1 MPMSP
6 RIPSRIEAALKGV
19 GLAVLVLL
27 VVAIFGAGFLS
38 ELIGAYWPELGRKL
52 AALLGAPR

>member
-1 MPMSP
+1 MRMSQ
-6 RIPSRIEAALKGV
+6 RIPPRIEAALKVV
-19 GLAVLVLL
+19 GLALLVLL
-27 VVAIFGAGFLS
+27 VVAIFGGPFLS